1 MEQLGDAAATAQT
14 VGEASLRRPGEAGG
28 GVAALLLALWFVR
41 KKGRNARIQRVGRN
55 SVGGREDDGTEESRL
70 WRLGHIRRTCS
81 FIYSLVGLR
90 EASVASAVGV
100 ALFLRSLCDLKMVHL
115 TAAVEN
121 AIVSRNPGSFRE
133 ALYDFLGFMVP
144 VSALNALLNYAINEL
159 ALCLRERLSERLL
172 AKYAHNNAFY
182 RIGLAYGGGSA
193 QSCDQVLTHDVEE
206 FCEALTG
213 LFSHILKPT
222 VDVIIFAERL
232 WSTFGQEAPLT
243 LGGYMVVS
251 GVVLSFLR
259 SPAGQYAT
267 GEQQI
272 EGIYRHTVARLN
284 EHAEQVASFG
294 GGARELQGIRQHL
307 GSLLSYVR
315 SFAQFRASIGVIDG
329 VASKYFLSYL
339 GWLVLSNPFLDK
351 SPLSRMHNKTSEE
364 MYWEYHTV
372 SKMMLNLSSAIG
384 SLLMSGRDVVRCL
397 GMTERLC
404 DFEELLDRVAAAAPA
419 AAAPQSPLSSCVSTS
434 DASRLEEDVA
444 IQLVDVPI
452 VTPTG
457 QLLIPSMSLSIRRGE
472 SVLITGPNGTGK
484 SSLMR
489 VLAGLW
495 LPPSGSVRRSPAA
508 EMLQESFYASWRGG
522 SSCSQVNL
530 GMMYLPQKPYM
541 AVGTLR
547 DQILYPSRC
556 PSWAQD
562 DKDEFDAG
570 LAELLRSVN
579 LGYLVN
585 RDGGWDAVDDWT
597 VVLSGGEKQ
606 RLSIAR
612 LFYHR
617 PSFALFD
624 ESTSAVNEE
633 VEDSLYQG
641 ARGLGI
647 TLITVSHRRSLR
659 KHHSKELKFKE
670 GGNYEVLP
678 I

>member
-1 MEQLGDAAATAQT
+1 MDGVDNQTNAATAQT
-14 VGEASLRRPGEAGG
+14 AQEGIRRPGEAGG

-55 SVGGREDDGTEESRL
+55 SVGGEDDGESRL
-70 WRLGHIRRTCS
+70 WRVGHIRRTCA
-81 FIYSLVGLR
+81 FIYSLVGVR

-182 RIGLAYGGGSA
+182 RIGLAHGGGSS

-232 WSTFGQEAPLT
+232 YATFGREAPLT

-272 EGIYRHTVARLN
+272 EGTYRHTVARLN

-307 GSLLSYVR
+307 GTLLSYVR

-404 DFEELLDRVAAAAPA
+404 DFEELLDRMTAAAPPSA
-419 AAAPQSPLSSCVSTS
+419 CVSIS
-434 DASRLEEDVA
+434 GASHLEEDVA
-444 IQLVDVPI
+444 LQLDNVPLL
-452 VTPTG
+452 TPAG
-457 QLLIPSMSLSIRRGE
+457 QLLIPSLSLSIQRGE
-472 SVLITGPNGTGK
+472 SLLITGPNGTGK

-495 LPPSGSVRRSPAA
+495 LPSSGNVRRSPAA

-556 PSWAQD
+556 PSWAQN
-562 DKDEFDAG
+562 DKDEFDTG

-585 RDGGWDAVDDWT
+585 RDGGWDAIDDWT

-606 RLSIAR
+606 RLSMAR

-617 PSFALFD
+617 PSFALLD

-670 GGNYEVLP
+670 GGKYEVLP